1 MGARWGRARVGAC
14 PSLLEN
20 NFVSLL
26 RVFFVTFFSKLG
38 PFYNVL
44 LFMGDLF
51 YYVGGFFCPYIGNL
65 FLTCPRP
72 PTKISAGAYE

>member
-1 MGARWGRARVGAC
+1 MGARWGRARVDAC

-26 RVFFVTFFSKLG
+26 RVFFVTFFSKLV

-51 YYVGGFFCPYIGNL
+51 LLCGGPFLSLYREPFFDLP
-65 FLTCPRP
+65 PP